1 MRPPNWDYQRNRIY
15 IRTGR
20 SARLYRRMHTRKN
33 QVRPNRVVHVQDPRP
48 GRCPHCEATVIYK
61 WGTLSQTVYDI
72 RFTNKGVK
80 RWIIRFV
87 FQRFICWQCKRPFQ
101 FYRQQPKYGSG
112 LFAYVVYQLF
122 EMGVSQNAVAA
133 SLSRLFGL
141 PFSRGGV
148 NHLKETAAAKYRV
161 AYDGILRRIVYGQ
174 LIHADET
181 KARVE
186 GKDGYVWVFTSM
198 EEVAFIYRATRE
210 AICAGNAQNL
220 QGRSHY
226 RLFFWI
232 RLYSVQT
239 AEMSDPPDAGYK

>member
-1 MRPPNWDYQRNRIY
+1 
-15 IRTGR
+15 
-20 SARLYRRMHTRKN
+20 MHTRKN

-220 QGRSHY
+220 QGRSRY